1 MELKI
6 HRIQTNKDYTEY
18 NIRTYISSE
27 DKVIYDFLEI
37 ENKLNKDNI
46 EKLLNEMIVQ
56 GNAMGVNFN
65 DYKCDVI
72 RYDIIFID
80 YMNKKST
87 YTIKD

>member
-6 HRIQTNKDYTEY
+6 HIIQTNKDYTSY

-46 EKLLNEMIVQ
+46 EELLNEMIVQ
-56 GNAMGVNFN
+56 GNAMSVNFN

-80 YMNKKST
+80 DMNEKST